1 MNKFFRVMDWPLAVK
16 LISVMV
22 LLAVVPLAVTSVINN
37 VNTSNSLREQIGES
51 FAVLA
56 AGSADEVN
64 HVLLENIHLLQ
75 TRSIDDDTIEMLEE
89 VNASYSGTREEIE
102 SQILDLDEQW
112 RVAKDSN
119 PLIWRVI
126 VDNESVNPIGS
137 ELHAF
142 MEQFPQHVE
151 VFATDKYGAN
161 VASTGRTSD
170 YYQADEGWWQA
181 AWNNGE
187 GAIYIGDPEYD
198 ESAGITAV
206 NIGLP
211 VKNEQG
217 EVVGVIRTTLDVQEI
232 MDVVAEVQVGETG
245 HAKLIDQNGIVLA
258 DLHTEHIGEMIPEGL
273 MASSTLTAEG
283 GLVHEP
289 EESDHAHEDGAE
301 AASQDW
307 HEGTDENGNPVIVGH
322 GMAAH
327 SEGIPALEELGWSVL
342 AIIETQEA
350 MAPVSASTL
359 LAIISGF
366 VAVAVAVGLAIL
378 LTRGLTVQIR
388 HIMDLFGRIGV
399 GEFDARVEV
408 TSGDELGMMSDSL
421 NAMLDNTLDLIQT
434 REQRD
439 TMQGSVMKLLD
450 EVGGVAD
457 GDLTVEAEVT
467 SDITGAIADSFNMMI
482 VQLREI
488 IQDVQDATLE
498 VSSSANEIRATTEH
512 LSQGSEA
519 QAAQISGTS
528 SAIEDMASSIQQV
541 SENAA
546 TSAQVGEQALVNAQQ
561 GILAVQNTMEGMTR
575 IRDQVQETAK
585 RIKRLGE
592 SSQEIGDIVQLIGD
606 IADRTSILALNASIQ
621 AAMAGDAGQGFAVV
635 AEEVERLA
643 ERSTE
648 ATKQIDTLI
657 RTIQNETNEAVA
669 AMESTT
675 NEVVEGSLLA
685 EEAGQALSE
694 IGTVSGRLTELI
706 QSISMASQQQARG
719 SEELAHSMI
728 EIADVTQQTAV
739 GTKQAAVSINT
750 LATLADELRA
760 SVSAFKLPGSNGNV
774 PAEEVIDL
782 SN

>member
-1 MNKFFRVMDWPLAVK
+1 MMNKIFRVMDWPIAVK
-16 LISVMV
+16 LITAMV
-22 LLAVVPLAVTSVINN
+22 IIAVLPLAIVSVINN
-37 VNTSNSLREQIGES
+37 LNTSTTMREQIGES
-51 FAVLA
+51 FAEVATSSMNEISLVLGENVNLLISRA
-56 AGSADEVN
+56 KNEV
-64 HVLLENIHLLQ
+64 LE
-75 TRSIDDDTIEMLEE
+75 EMLEE
-89 VNASYSGTREEIE
+89 RNESYEGTEAEILSLITE
-102 SQILDLDEQW
+102 LDEEW
-112 RVAKDSN
+112 RVASDYS
-119 PLIWRVI
+119 PLIRNV
-126 VDNESVNPIGS
+126 VSELDYVNPVSSALKEFI
-137 ELHAF
+137 EIFPAHAEMF
-142 MEQFPQHVE
+142 V
-151 VFATDKYGAN
+151 TDMYGAN

-170 YYQADEGWWQA
+170 YYQADEGWWQT
-181 AWNNGE
+181 AWNDGNGDV
-187 GAIYIGDPEYD
+187 YIGDPEYD

-206 NIGLP
+206 NMAVP
-211 VKNEQG
+211 VWSDEG
-217 EVVGVIRTTLDVQEI
+217 EVIGVLRTTLNIQTI
-232 MDVVAEVQVGETG
+232 MEVVNEVQIGETG
-245 HAKLIDQNGIVLA
+245 HAKLVDRNGVVIA
-258 DLHTEHIGEMIPEGL
+258 DPHPEHIGEEVPESL
-273 MASSTLTAEG
+273 MMVSGMMDMET
-283 GLVHEP
+283 H
-289 EESDHAHEDGAE
+289 
-301 AASQDW
+301 W
-307 HEGTDENGNPVIVGH
+307 HEGVDEEGTEVIVGH
-322 GMAAH
+322 AKAH
-327 SEGIPALEELGWSVL
+327 QHAGSIHAIEDLDWTLL
-342 AIIETQEA
+342 TIIESQEA
-350 MAPVSASTL
+350 LAPVAASTQL
-359 LAIISGF
+359 SLISGF
-366 VAVAVAVGLAIL
+366 VALLAAVGLAYL
-378 LTRGLTVQIR
+378 VARGLTVQVR

-408 TSGDELGMMSDSL
+408 TSGDELGEMSNSL

-439 TMQGSVMKLLD
+439 SMQSSVVKLLD

-488 IQDVQDATLE
+488 IQDVQEATLE

-519 QAAQISGTS
+519 QAAQITGTS

-694 IGTVSGRLTELI
+694 IGTVSGRLQELI

-719 SEELAHSMI
+719 SEELAHSMV
-728 EIADVTQQTAV
+728 EIAEVTQQTAV

-774 PAEEVIDL
+774 PEEEVIDL

>member
-1 MNKFFRVMDWPLAVK
+1 
-16 LISVMV
+16 
-22 LLAVVPLAVTSVINN
+22 
-37 VNTSNSLREQIGES
+37 
-51 FAVLA
+51 
-56 AGSADEVN
+56 
-64 HVLLENIHLLQ
+64 
-75 TRSIDDDTIEMLEE
+75 
-89 VNASYSGTREEIE
+89 
-102 SQILDLDEQW
+102 
-112 RVAKDSN
+112 
-119 PLIWRVI
+119 
-126 VDNESVNPIGS
+126 
-137 ELHAF
+137 
-142 MEQFPQHVE
+142 MEHFPQHAEIFV
-151 VFATDKYGAN
+151 TDKYGAN

-187 GAIYIGDPEYD
+187 GAIYVGDPEYD

-206 NIGLP
+206 NMAIP
-211 VKNEQG
+211 VMNKQG
-217 EVVGVIRTTLDVQEI
+217 EVVGVIRTTLDIQAI
-232 MDVVAEVQVGETG
+232 LDVVAEVQVGETG
-245 HAKLIDQNGIVLA
+245 HAKLIDSNGIVIA
-258 DLHTEHIGEMIPEGL
+258 DPHAEHIGEAIIEGL
-273 MASSTLTAEG
+273 MPAVFLSTEASPEMEG
-283 GLVHEP
+283 EVADHEHGL
-289 EESDHAHEDGAE
+289 GTE
-301 AASQDW
+301 AITNW
-307 HEGTDENGNPVIVGH
+307 HTGVDETGNPVIVGH
-322 GMAAH
+322 SAAAH
-327 SEGIPALEELGWSVL
+327 TGGIQAMGELGWTML
-342 AIIETQEA
+342 TIIESQEA
-350 MAPVSASTL
+350 LALVTASTR
-359 LAIISGF
+359 LAFGSGF
-366 VAVAVAVGLAIL
+366 VAVVVAVGLAVL

-561 GILAVQNTMEGMTR
+561 GILAVQNTMEGMNR

-606 IADRTSILALNASIQ
+606 IADRTSILALKLNASIQ

-719 SEELAHSMI
+719 SEELAHSMV
-728 EIADVTQQTAV
+728 EIADVTQ
-739 GTKQAAVSINT
+739 AACQQRQRS
-750 LATLADELRA
+750 RR
-760 SVSAFKLPGSNGNV
+760 GSF
-774 PAEEVIDL
+774 IDL